1 MLQLRTSNLH
11 TPTSCVCSHQQRRP
25 QASCEMQANCSEDCK
40 ESHIP
45 LPFSSGVVDVSG
57 VHELIFRGLAV
68 RMVIASGKIE
78 ACAKHAVTHRTEY
91 IGEPILRT
99 PCAQLSG
106 LHSTAISNPAA
117 AVSESSTTSL
127 TTFFHG
133 RALPSSVYDDKAT
146 GPTQF
151 KGSD

>member
-1 MLQLRTSNLH
+1 M
-11 TPTSCVCSHQQRRP
+11 
-25 QASCEMQANCSEDCK
+25 
-40 ESHIP
+40 
-45 LPFSSGVVDVSG
+45 SG

-127 TTFFHG
+127 TDFFHG
-133 RALPSSVYDDKAT
+133 RALPSSVYDELIKLLDLPNLKVQT
-146 GPTQF
+146 
-151 KGSD
+151 KGLILLSLHLTIVE